1 MITTDQVQTVRG
13 GHALDSN
20 GEKIG
25 SIGEV
30 YLDDRTGN
38 PAWVTVNTGLFG
50 TSESFIP
57 LQDASVEGKDV
68 KVPYTKDK
76 VKDAPRV
83 DAEQHLDVEQEKAL
97 YRYYGVSY
105 DGAASNSNG
114 GPGAAGGQGDS
125 TEARTEAI
133 STTDATSDA
142 GAGGTA
148 AAGTAAAGTAA
159 AGTAAAGTAAAGG
172 LGNRDAV
179 APAPA
184 PERAADDYSTN
195 KAGFDAGPGR
205 AAETTYEP
213 PKAPEAKAPPVE
225 EKAADKAPDTKV
237 GVTADKATAGERD
250 PRDLDGDGV
259 VTRYEEQLHVAT
271 ERREA
276 GRVRLRK
283 SVITED
289 QTVTVPLT
297 REEVS
302 LERFTIETPE
312 VVEGDPFGD
321 DVREFVLY
329 EEVPVISKRAVAVE
343 RVGLRKNTVQE
354 NRQVTDKIRKEQIDL
369 DGDGIPDNLKS
380 GLKADDKGRS

>member
-13 GHALDSN
+13 GNALDSN

-83 DAEQHLDVEQEKAL
+83 DAEQHLDVEQEKEL

-105 DGAASNSNG
+105 EGAGTADGQVGRTG
-114 GPGAAGGQGDS
+114 GDDAPTETFRTGDV
-125 TEARTEAI
+125 TGTGTGTA
-133 STTDATSDA
+133 DA
-142 GAGGTA
+142 GVGTGTA

-159 AGTAAAGTAAAGG
+159 AGTAAGTG
-172 LGNRDAV
+172 LGDRAKEREAKADADVATNR
-179 APAPA
+179 
-184 PERAADDYSTN
+184 
-195 KAGFDAGPGR
+195 AGFDAGPGER
-205 AAETTYEP
+205 DRSSY
-213 PKAPEAKAPPVE
+213 
-225 EKAADKAPDTKV
+225 DTKV
-237 GVTADKATAGERD
+237 GQTDTKAGVADTKAGVADTKAGVTGERAAAGD

-259 VTRYEEQLHVAT
+259 VTRYEERLSVAK

-289 QTVTVPLT
+289 QTVTVPLS

-302 LERFTIETPE
+302 LERIAIDNPE
-312 VVEGDPFGD
+312 VVDGDPFGD

-329 EEVPVISKRAVAVE
+329 EEVPVVSKQAVAVE

-354 NRQVTDKIRKEQIDL
+354 ERQVTDKIRKEQIDL
-369 DGDGIPDNLKS
+369 DGDGIPDNLKA
-380 GLKADDKGRS
+380 GLKGDAKDTRR

>member
-13 GHALDSN
+13 GNALDSN

-68 KVPYTKDK
+68 KVPYTKER

-83 DAEQHLDVEQEKAL
+83 DAEQHLDVEQEKEL

-105 DGAASNSNG
+105 EGAGTDGQAGRTG
-114 GPGAAGGQGDS
+114 GDDAPTETFRTGDV
-125 TEARTEAI
+125 TGTGTGTA
-133 STTDATSDA
+133 DA
-142 GAGGTA
+142 GVGTA

-159 AGTAAAGTAAAGG
+159 AGTAAGTG
-172 LGNRDAV
+172 LGDRAKEREAKADADVATNR
-179 APAPA
+179 
-184 PERAADDYSTN
+184 
-195 KAGFDAGPGR
+195 AGFDAGPGDR
-205 AAETTYEP
+205 SSY
-213 PKAPEAKAPPVE
+213 
-225 EKAADKAPDTKV
+225 DTKV
-237 GVTADKATAGERD
+237 GQTDAKAGVADTKAGVADTKAGAADTKAGVTGERVAAGD

-259 VTRYEEQLHVAT
+259 VTRYEERLSVAK
-271 ERREA
+271 ERRES

-283 SVITED
+283 SVVTED
-289 QTVTVPLT
+289 QTVTVPLQ

-302 LERFTIETPE
+302 LERIAIDNPE
-312 VVEGDPFGD
+312 VVDGDPFGD

-329 EEVPVISKRAVAVE
+329 EEVPVVSKQAVAVE
-343 RVGLRKNTVQE
+343 RVGLRKNMVQE
-354 NRQVTDKIRKEQIDL
+354 ERQVTDKIRKEQIDL

-380 GLKADDKGRS
+380 GFKADNDKGTRR